1 MLPPKTHPRW
11 KDLVRGKL
19 KKDITLHFLAT
30 QFFLTRVIG
39 IAARDPSPGRTAA
52 LIDEAYAFF
61 EKNEKLVKTD
71 IVAIFGEEYGK

>member
-11 KDLVRGKL
+11 KDLIRGKL
-19 KKDITLHFLAT
+19 TKGLTLHFLAT

-39 IAARDPSPGRTAA
+39 VAARDPSPGRIAS

-61 EKNEKLVKTD
+61 EKNEKLVKED
-71 IVAIFGEEYGK
+71 IVAIFGKEYK